1 MKRYLILLFFLF
13 GTIACTQ
20 NPEPPIKSTMD
31 PAHAEAT
38 TAAFLATRAAK
49 TAHPTMTVAE
59 GFVVLVCSPCVA
71 QGLEITIWEFA
82 GSNTGAALTSVP
94 DHTSVQFL
102 ETIIADDGRTWYK
115 IKANGFTGWVP
126 QDFVE
131 E

>member
-1 MKRYLILLFFLF
+1 M
-13 GTIACTQ
+13 ACTQ
-20 NPEPPIKSTMD
+20 NPEPPVKSTMD

-49 TAHPTMTVAE
+49 TAQPTSTQAVTD
-59 GFVVLVCSPCVA
+59 FITIVCSPCVA
-71 QGLEITIWEFA
+71 QGLEISIWEFA

-94 DHTSVQFL
+94 DHTSVQVV
-102 ETIIADDGRTWYK
+102 ETITADDGLTWYK
-115 IKANGFTGWVP
+115 VTVNGFIGWVM